1 MKVVNSVK
9 APICESSSKVLI
21 SGDFLQEV
29 PTAVFLT
36 LKTNFQG
43 ILDTVGHT
51 QEVITHGGLTV
62 FLYQSLGI
70 VYF

>member
-1 MKVVNSVK
+1 MWVIIQSAN
-9 APICESSSKVLI
+9 IWWFLTRSSNCS
-21 SGDFLQEV
+21 
-29 PTAVFLT
+29 FLT

-43 ILDTVGHT
+43 ILDAVGHT

>member
-1 MKVVNSVK
+1 MSDHPK
-9 APICESSSKVLI
+9 CQYL
-21 SGDFLQEV
+21 
-29 PTAVFLT
+29 VFLSRSSNCSFLT
-36 LKTNFQG
+36 VKTDFQG
-43 ILDTVGHT
+43 ILDTGGYT